1 MWDLDHLLR
10 TYPDAKIVFTHRDPV
25 KSVTSYASLTCQVRA
40 MGGDQIDC
48 AEVAQEWNGRLL
60 QAITATTTVRD
71 SGGFPDATFYDMHF
85 QDFVAD
91 QFAVV
96 SDIYSALGLPM
107 TERAASRMQAFIA
120 DDPQCKNGLHLYA
133 PEECGIDPAQVRRD
147 FAPYIERHA
156 AAPE

>member
-1 MWDLDHLLR
+1 M
-10 TYPDAKIVFTHRDPV
+10 FTHRDPV

-71 SGGFPDATFYDMHF
+71 SGEFLHAACHDMHF

-91 QFAVV
+91 QCAVV
-96 SDIYSALGLPM
+96 SDIYPALGLPM
-107 TERAASRMQAFIA
+107 TEQAASSMQAFIA
-120 DDPQCKNGLHLYA
+120 DNPKGKNGPHLYT

-147 FAPYIERHA
+147 FAPYIERHQLS
-156 AAPE
+156 PE